1 MVYVELSA
9 YLYLISSAGEAAA
22 LGYRLERGSF
32 VAEVGGN
39 QACGERAEIGDV
51 LRQPK

>member
-1 MVYVELSA
+1 MAYIELSA
-9 YLYLISSAGEAAA
+9 DFYLISSAGEAAA

-39 QACGERAEIGDV
+39 QACGERAEIGDA
-51 LRQPK
+51 LRRPK